1 LIASLGNGS
10 DVFGSDICTCKPYLV
25 YAIEEC
31 IYGAQRGGVGVV
43 VYFRKEGRALGEV
56 TKCVPYSYISKRFVP
71 LTSFRYLVYNL
82 RKRGG
87 DSADKYFKSTEL
99 IAGVK
104 DMRFQA
110 LMPDVLHWL
119 GIKKIDNM
127 VSMSDMFVL
136 PDNRLTL
143 HHSKLMVT
151 DGRKY
156 NAIVQSGIPILKR
169 YDIPGMFFLYVFNRH
184 NKDSPAFHRTPHS
197 A

>member
-1 LIASLGNGS
+1 MR
-10 DVFGSDICTCKPYLV
+10 TCPLLL
-25 YAIEEC
+25 
-31 IYGAQRGGVGVV
+31 
-43 VYFRKEGRALGEV
+43 RKTRL
-56 TKCVPYSYISKRFVP
+56 
-71 LTSFRYLVYNL
+71 LTQFRYLVYNL

-136 PDNRLTL
+136 SVYASLL
-143 HHSKLMVT
+143 ET
-151 DGRKY
+151 DVMGLVDRKY
-156 NAIVQSGIPILKR
+156 NAIIQSGIPILKR
-169 YDIPGMFFLYVFNRH
+169 YDIPGGSIHYVLRFGNIVPH
-184 NKDSPAFHRTPHS
+184 LHHRTPDS
-197 A
+197 T